1 MLFNSPEFPV
11 FFLLVFFVFSQ
22 LKGLKARQMLLLGS
36 SLFFYGYWKAEY
48 LILLVL
54 ASGIDFLAALQ
65 LQKSESPAV
74 RKLWL
79 WCSLASNIGILSFF
93 KYGKFL
99 AGIPE
104 QFGLIRVVPDWLSVV
119 LPVGISFYTFQAM
132 AYVIDVYRQRIP
144 AEHSYTRF
152 LLFITFFPQLVA
164 GPIERASHLL
174 GQLNRLQTI
183 AVEKI
188 LPALALIM
196 MGFWKK
202 LFLADRLG
210 VYADEVFRD
219 IQGSGGIQIAMATIF
234 FGFQIYCDFSGYS
247 DIARGIARF
256 FGVELMVN
264 FRRPYL
270 SRSLGEFWRNWH
282 ISLSGWFRDYVY
294 HPLGGNRTGKMRLMF
309 NLLFVFGLSGIWHG
323 ASWTFLIW
331 GLWHGCGLI
340 AERLAGM
347 DKSQN
352 PWYAIPVM
360 LWVFAGWMIFRAGSF
375 EDLRR
380 MCEGMLQAENLAD
393 IWQPMHS
400 KTEFL
405 IALAGIGGLMVL
417 EIFRERAVS
426 KFMLLRPERKALLL
440 AGLTVLLVW
449 LGKFKG
455 SDFIYFQF

>member
-1 MLFNSPEFPV
+1 
-11 FFLLVFFVFSQ
+11 
-22 LKGLKARQMLLLGS
+22 
-36 SLFFYGYWKAEY
+36 
-48 LILLVL
+48 
-54 ASGIDFLAALQ
+54 
-65 LQKSESPAV
+65 
-74 RKLWL
+74 
-79 WCSLASNIGILSFF
+79 
-93 KYGKFL
+93 
-99 AGIPE
+99 
-104 QFGLIRVVPDWLSVV
+104 
-119 LPVGISFYTFQAM
+119 
-132 AYVIDVYRQRIP
+132 
-144 AEHSYTRF
+144 
-152 LLFITFFPQLVA
+152 
-164 GPIERASHLL
+164 
-174 GQLNRLQTI
+174 
-183 AVEKI
+183 VEKI

-375 EDLRR
+375 EDLRL